1 MTKIMMHGCNG
12 VMGQV
17 ITKIVEETDDAVMA
31 AGVDRQDDGHND
43 YPVYK
48 NLSDCREDVDVI
60 IDFSAAPAVDGLLEY
75 AAEKKIPVVLCT
87 TGLSDEQLE
96 KVEET
101 SRKTAAIH
109 SSTKYQNNR
118 YGDLPH
124 FPILLSIS
132 VSSFFIC
139 FPDYNIPQRFKSRM
153 PKQAARQPVSP
164 FVPKPA
170 AKTQKAIP
178 SLICTFYI
186 K

>member
-1 MTKIMMHGCNG
+1 MHGCNG

-96 KVEET
+96 KVEENQQEDSGAPLSEYVSRNQYIVQIIEIHDKT
-101 SRKTAAIH
+101 SGGR
-109 SSTKYQNNR
+109 R
-118 YGDLPH
+118 L
-124 FPILLSIS
+124 
-132 VSSFFIC
+132 
-139 FPDYNIPQRFKSRM
+139 
-153 PKQAARQPVSP
+153 
-164 FVPKPA
+164 
-170 AKTQKAIP
+170 
-178 SLICTFYI
+178 
-186 K
+186 